1 VDVVDVMTRNVL
13 SVSPDTSVREAALL
27 MIDNRI
33 SGLPVVEG
41 DKVVGVISEADY
53 VARDGSRSWLNRVL
67 YEADQ
72 GPLSGAE
79 KVRDLMSREPV
90 TIPVTATVHEAAR
103 VMTRGGFK
111 RLPVE
116 DHGRMVGIV
125 TRSDLVR
132 AYVRRD
138 EEIAD
143 DARQMVAVLPGPMA
157 TVGIGV
163 EGAIVALT
171 GAVDTSEEAQFV
183 ARMVKDVEGV
193 IRVDNRLV
201 WGESEDRGET
211 PDPALPEEDASK

>member
-1 VDVVDVMTRNVL
+1 
-13 SVSPDTSVREAALL
+13 
-27 MIDNRI
+27 
-33 SGLPVVEG
+33 
-41 DKVVGVISEADY
+41 
-53 VARDGSRSWLNRVL
+53 
-67 YEADQ
+67 
-72 GPLSGAE
+72 
-79 KVRDLMSREPV
+79 MSREPV

-193 IRVDNRLV
+193 IRVDNHLV
-201 WGESEDRGET
+201 WGESEDRGKT
-211 PDPALPEEDASK
+211 PDAALPEEDASK